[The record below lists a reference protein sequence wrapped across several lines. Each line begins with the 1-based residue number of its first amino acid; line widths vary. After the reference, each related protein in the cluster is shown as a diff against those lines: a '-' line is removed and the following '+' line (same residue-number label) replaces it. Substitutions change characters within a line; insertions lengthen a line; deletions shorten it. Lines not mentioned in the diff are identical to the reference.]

1 MENRGMNRLYRAV
14 LSVALVAV
22 FAGVASAQVA
32 GQAPEVLANEGVV
45 GMTTAKLNKDIIIAK
60 ITATRNIFDVRV
72 NGIIN
77 LSQNKVHP
85 DIIRAMIVAAS
96 DAKLAARPASGETI
110 DNQAVILMVVSKVAR
125 PVMLAKIQNTKAA
138 FDVSANG
145 LVQLTQAKV
154 PNDVIKV
161 MVARSASTS

>member
-1 MENRGMNRLYRAV
+1 MNQMTRAA
-14 LSVALVAV
+14 LSLTLVAV
-22 FAGVASAQVA
+22 LVGTVSVPVI
-32 GQAPEVLANEGVV
+32 GQAPEVLANEGIV

-72 NGIIN
+72 NGLIN

-96 DAKLAARPASGETI
+96 DAKLAARPAAGETL

-125 PVMLAKIQNTKAA
+125 PVMLAKIQNTKSA

-161 MVARSASTS
+161 MVARSAVS

>member
-1 MENRGMNRLYRAV
+1 MENYLNRLNRRAFG
-14 LSVALVAV
+14 VALVALFV
-22 FAGVASAQVA
+22 GAVSVPVV
-32 GQAPEVLANEGVV
+32 GQAPEVLANEGII
-45 GMTTAKLNKDIIIAK
+45 GMATAKLNKDIIIAK

-72 NGIIN
+72 SGIIN

-96 DAKLAARPASGETI
+96 DARLAARPAAGETL
-110 DNQAVILMVVSKVAR
+110 DNQAVILMVVSKVSR
-125 PVMLAKIQNTKAA
+125 PVVLAKIQNTAPA

-161 MVARSASTS
+161 MVARSAAVP